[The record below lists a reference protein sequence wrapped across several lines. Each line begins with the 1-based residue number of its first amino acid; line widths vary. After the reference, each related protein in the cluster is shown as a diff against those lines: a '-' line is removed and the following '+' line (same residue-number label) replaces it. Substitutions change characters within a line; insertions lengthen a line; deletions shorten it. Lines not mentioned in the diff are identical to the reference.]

1 DLTLT
6 GGAVSGVVLLDG
18 RRFSTTSV
26 VLTTGT
32 FLRGLIHRGEE
43 TIPAGRVGEKP
54 VLGLST
60 RLEALGL
67 RLGRLKTGTPARLDR
82 ASIDFSV
89 LEEQQGDDPP
99 EPFSSLTTEIVT
111 PQIS

>member
-1 DLTLT
+1 M
-6 GGAVSGVVLLDG
+6 
-18 RRFSTTSV
+18 

-67 RLGRLKTGTPARLDR
+67 TLGRLKTGTPARLDGTFDR
-82 ASIDFSV
+82 FLGAGGAAAATSRRSR
-89 LEEQQGDDPP
+89 
-99 EPFSSLTTEIVT
+99 SRR
-111 PQIS
+111 